1 MCWELFLF
9 MQESSKQIVLKIIER
24 INPSSIL
31 DVPCGDGWLSKKIKK
46 TIQIDGIDLYG
57 EEALGYREWRKFN
70 LEDGLPSDLGA
81 YDCIVSCEGIEH
93 IGNPELFLRTA
104 YTHLNHGGTI
114 LLTSP
119 NVWYPQ
125 SKLQY
130 LLRGFFPSFPC
141 LVGKINKGDHMHI
154 IPWSFSQLYLFLTIN
169 SFKNINL
176 HYEPLSEAKHFY
188 EKLLGFPQL
197 LYCRNKLA
205 RSTSEE
211 ERLFWEKAGSK
222 ESVYGRH
229 LIISAVKS

>member
-1 MCWELFLF
+1 

-57 EEALGYREWRKFN
+57 EEALGYREWRRFN

-119 NVWYPQ
+119 NVWYHNQ
-125 SKLQY
+125 NYSIFL
-130 LLRGFFPSFPC
+130 GDFS
-141 LVGKINKGDHMHI
+141 LV
-154 IPWSFSQLYLFLTIN
+154 SL
-169 SFKNINL
+169 
-176 HYEPLSEAKHFY
+176 
-188 EKLLGFPQL
+188 
-197 LYCRNKLA
+197 
-205 RSTSEE
+205 
-211 ERLFWEKAGSK
+211 
-222 ESVYGRH
+222 V
-229 LIISAVKS
+229 